1 MLSMFGNPVKISIVA
16 ATGALSALNR
26 KIVSRPSPPILTR
39 AFQLACSNAANNTAA
54 MRNPSIGS
62 FSPNSLVLG
71 QALELCRRELPSQR
85 YHHFAECKSTCT
97 KNFHDRY
104 GSRAAEN
111 DSSEV
116 GPFYPQLQKLIGRI
130 SNINGD
136 FTTPTNSQFFMFK
149 LL

>member
-1 MLSMFGNPVKISIVA
+1 MNGEYQLY
-16 ATGALSALNR
+16 R
-26 KIVSRPSPPILTR
+26 Q
-39 AFQLACSNAANNTAA
+39 FQ
-54 MRNPSIGS
+54 S
-62 FSPNSLVLG
+62 FSAGVNVSI
-71 QALELCRRELPSQR
+71 
-85 YHHFAECKSTCT
+85 
-97 KNFHDRY
+97 

-130 SNINGD
+130 SDINGD